1 MAGHGLQG
9 HNELDTTE
17 ATCAY
22 RHKAFF
28 AGGSSAPVRVES
40 EGSTAVWLAGALAA
54 PSVQAHGL
62 SPPQVLWPYQS
73 LFFFLSLL

>member
-1 MAGHGLQG
+1 M
-9 HNELDTTE
+9 TS
-17 ATCAY
+17 AY

-62 SPPQVLWPYQS
+62 SPSQVLGPIRV
-73 LFFFLSLL
+73 FFLSL

>member
-1 MAGHGLQG
+1 M
-9 HNELDTTE
+9 TS
-17 ATCAY
+17 AY

-40 EGSTAVWLAGALAA
+40 EGSTAVWLAGALVA

-62 SPPQVLWPYQS
+62 SPSQV
-73 LFFFLSLL
+73 